1 MGITKEQVIEV
12 CKHYEDPELGIDI
25 WSLGLVYNI
34 EVDEATAKVRLTIT
48 FTSPTCPFGPEM
60 VEDLKQLLKYKGA
73 KETDIEVTFDPP
85 WKPTAELRDMLG
97 IYL

>member
-1 MGITKEQVIEV
+1 MAITKEQVIEV

-34 EVDEATAKVRLTIT
+34 EVDEEANTVVLTIT

-73 KETDIEVTFDPP
+73 ENIDIDVTFDPP
-85 WKPTAELRDMLG
+85 WKPTDELREMLG
-97 IYL
+97 I

>member
-1 MGITKEQVIEV
+1 MAITKEQVIEI

-25 WSLGLVYNI
+25 WSLGLVYSI
-34 EVDEATAKVRLTIT
+34 DVEGSSVKLTIT

-73 KETDIEVTFDPP
+73 EEIDISVTFDPP
-85 WKPTAELRDMLG
+85 WKPSAELRDMLG
-97 IYL
+97 M